1 MLKAGRSAEAWQ
13 EHWRLA
19 LVQDAGRS
27 SRGCEYWSL
36 GGILEAGRSTGGWG
50 SASVPEDSSC
60 DSGKMGRRSE
70 YRGKRETTY
79 VKSCKSKFPKN
90 KPKGAVEQHNSL
102 NLGFLNVDG
111 MSETTFLDVKRT
123 VQTRNLDIV
132 GFVESKRRLEQVSTD
147 ISIKG
152 FNKIEVMRS
161 DAANDRE
168 GGGIVVYSRVT
179 QGMKVE
185 RLSPVIVS
193 KENYF
198 VDKER
203 VWLLASTTTSKTAVC
218 IAYFGCQY
226 PDNRYE
232 VWNQSM
238 YDVISREVFEFEA
251 MNYRVVVLADFNGH
265 IGSAAGVGIPGNKH
279 TINRNGS
286 MLLSFS
292 LASNM
297 KILNRDCRTEGDVT
311 TRLSK
316 GLWTWMRAGK
326 TSVIDYALISANHIS
341 SVLSMDIDDGGVW
354 GGGSDHNW
362 IFVAL
367 KDKISRLYIPKKKKV
382 PKISWDIKEDQDWS
396 SYKRSLNLQVSS
408 IDKTTVSSF
417 ANSLLSV
424 LYTAAKE
431 TIGVKSSTGE
441 PKPCTYPQEIV
452 IELATKRRLERL
464 WKTAQALF
472 SSTHPPGTAV
482 PPSILVK
489 EKDYLDQKLHV
500 SNLIAQ
506 FRSEKR
512 KEEVDLCTGDTA
524 KSKKRFWSHVT
535 SKKVKGS
542 SDIPAVRSPV
552 SGELKTDPKEII
564 AETETHLKSLF
575 HGSFAN
581 ILPESYERENFS
593 APHQKEHSYSSKSTQ
608 VLKCS
613 GAGSGLVHDDP
624 SGFLDADISYS
635 EIQDMI
641 GQLDSG
647 KASGLDG
654 LPNEFLK
661 ALPLYYKSLLREPFN
676 MVKESG
682 VLPKGWNSGR
692 LVLIHKKDEAELLTN
707 YRPLTVINS
716 IPGLYAKILN
726 ARLAQVVEAHNLLGE
741 VQTGFRKERCC
752 ADNTFVLNTLMWKL
766 QSLGGTAH
774 MAFVDI
780 EKV

>member
-1 MLKAGRSAEAWQ
+1 M
-13 EHWRLA
+13 
-19 LVQDAGRS
+19 
-27 SRGCEYWSL
+27 
-36 GGILEAGRSTGGWG
+36 
-50 SASVPEDSSC
+50 PEDS
-60 DSGKMGRRSE
+60 KMGRRSE
-70 YRGKRETTY
+70 YQGRRDTNSSKP
-79 VKSCKSKFPKN
+79 CKSKFTKN
-90 KPKGAVEQHNSL
+90 KPKGAIEQHNSL

-111 MSETTFLDVKRT
+111 MTEATFLDVKRS

-132 GFVESKRRLEQVSTD
+132 GFVESKRRLEQVPTD

-161 DAANDRE
+161 DAAGDRD
-168 GGGIVVYSRVT
+168 GGGIVVYTRVT

-185 RLSPVIVS
+185 RLSPVIAI
-193 KENYF
+193 KENYH

-203 VWLLASTTTSKTAVC
+203 VWVLATTASSRTAVC
-218 IAYFGCQY
+218 VAYFGCQY
-226 PDNRYE
+226 PDQRYE
-232 VWNQSM
+232 TWNQSM
-238 YDVISREVFEFEA
+238 YEVISKEVYEFEA
-251 MNYRVVVLADFNGH
+251 LNYRVVVLGDFNGH
-265 IGSAAGVGIPGNKH
+265 IGSADGVGIPGNKH
-279 TINRNGS
+279 AINRNGS

-292 LASNM
+292 LSSNM
-297 KILNRDCRTEGDVT
+297 KILNRDCRTEGDEK
-311 TRLSK
+311 TRIAK
-316 GLWTWMRAGK
+316 GLWTWMRGGK

-382 PKISWDIKEDQDWS
+382 PKLSWDIKEDQDWS
-396 SYKRSLNLQVSS
+396 SYKSSLSLQVSC
-408 IDKTTVSSF
+408 IDKTSVSSF

-424 LYTAAKE
+424 LYSAAKE

-441 PKPCTYPQEIV
+441 PKPCIYPQEIV
-452 IELATKRRLERL
+452 TELATKRRLERL
-464 WKTAQALF
+464 WKTGLALF

-482 PPSILVK
+482 PPRILVK
-489 EKDYLDQKLHV
+489 ETDYLDQKLRV
-500 SNLIAQ
+500 SLLISQ

-512 KEEVDLCTGDTA
+512 KEEVDLCSGDTSR
-524 KSKKRFWSHVT
+524 SKKRFWSHVT

-542 SDIPAVRSPV
+542 SDITAVRSPA
-552 SGELKTDPKEII
+552 SGELMTNPKEII

-575 HGSFAN
+575 HGSFAS
-581 ILPESYERENFS
+581 ILPENYERENFS
-593 APHQKEHSYSSKSTQ
+593 ASHQNEHSYSSKSTQ
-608 VLKCS
+608 VLKKCS
-613 GAGSGLVHDDP
+613 GTGSGLVHDDP
-624 SGFLDADISYS
+624 AGFLDADISYS
-635 EIQDMI
+635 EIHDMI
-641 GQLDSG
+641 GQLSCG
-647 KASGLDG
+647 KAAGLDG

-661 ALPLYYKSLLREPFN
+661 ALPVYYKSLLRELFN
-676 MVKESG
+676 RVKESG

-716 IPGLYAKILN
+716 IPALYAKILN
-726 ARLAQVVEAHNLLGE
+726 ARLAHVVETHNLLGE

-766 QSLGGTAH
+766 QSMGGTAH

-780 EKV
+780 EKVLLTGSFSVNRFRYILVNFVCN